1 MAKSKRKL
9 IGSIVKG
16 KAGKPGEPSKPDYIK
31 VRGEHVLKDGQFLNL
46 ESKAQQLAS
55 LEAAVAAKKLSEE
68 VASGIRERI
77 NKIPDFVRFEII
89 AIEKE

>member
-9 IGSIVKG
+9 VGSIVKG
-16 KAGKPGEPSKPDYIK
+16 KEGKPDYIK
-31 VRGEHVLKDGQFLNL
+31 VRGTHVLNDGQFLNL

-55 LEAAVAAKKLSEE
+55 LEAAVAAKKLPEE
-68 VASGIRERI
+68 VAKGVRERI